1 MSLETKSTAAETPA
15 EASLTTWDVFLACL
29 SVYILGAMTV
39 DHLADLPLEI
49 SNVLHVADHGICLL
63 FLFDFFR
70 RFFKAPSKAAFLKWG
85 WIDLLASIPAW
96 DAMRWGRVFSLG
108 RLFLMFRAI
117 RSFRVLWRVTRAD
130 LGRSMLAITALVTM
144 LVLITGSMVV
154 VTVETAEKSNIKTG
168 FDALWWGM
176 TTITTVGYGDHFPVT
191 PAGRITGAVLM
202 ALGITL
208 YATFTA
214 FISAK
219 IMNLSEK
226 HRKQQEADPSEQL
239 LEELR
244 ALRGE
249 VAALRQEVAA
259 SKPAE

>member
-1 MSLETKSTAAETPA
+1 MSSHTSPPPT
-15 EASLTTWDVFLACL
+15 LTTWDVFLACL

-39 DHLADLPLEI
+39 DHLYDLPVEI
-49 SNVLHVADHGICLL
+49 ANILHAADNGICLI
-63 FLFDFFR
+63 FLLDFFR
-70 RFFKAPSKAAFLKWG
+70 RLISARDKLAFLKWG

-108 RLFLMFRAI
+108 RLFLVFRAI

-130 LGRSMLAITALVTM
+130 LGRSMLALTALVTT

-154 VTVETAEKSNIKTG
+154 VSVETAEKSNIKTG
-168 FDALWWGM
+168 FDALWWGI

-202 ALGITL
+202 AVGITL

-219 IMNLSEK
+219 IMQLSEK
-226 HRKQQEADPSEQL
+226 HRKQPPPETDAVLLAELKHLRSELGHLRRELDAIREAKQK
-239 LEELR
+239 
-244 ALRGE
+244 GGY
-249 VAALRQEVAA
+249 
-259 SKPAE
+259 